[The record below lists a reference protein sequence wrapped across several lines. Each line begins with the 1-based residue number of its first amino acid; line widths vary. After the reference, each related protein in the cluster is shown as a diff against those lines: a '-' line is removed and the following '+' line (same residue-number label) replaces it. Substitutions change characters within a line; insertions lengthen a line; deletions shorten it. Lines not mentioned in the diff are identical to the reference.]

1 MIGGGTEGSNFDRDT
16 TMKYHL
22 HNDWKLGVWH
32 GWSKMKSNFV
42 ETIKKKC
49 ERHVKCVK
57 LQSLG
62 FVSNWED
69 KYKMGDFEL
78 KFSDKL

>member
-1 MIGGGTEGSNFDRDT
+1 
-16 TMKYHL
+16 
-22 HNDWKLGVWH
+22 
-32 GWSKMKSNFV
+32 MKSNFV

-69 KYKMGDFEL
+69 KYEMGDFEL